1 MTKKEMKK
9 LLNKHYK
16 LQMEANIIER
26 QILNEV
32 EKYKPDSE
40 LFCSLACL
48 PYSEPYNFAS
58 VVMDEIGGY
67 LDD

>member
-16 LQMEANIIER
+16 SQTEASILELE
-26 QILNEV
+26 ILNEV
-32 EKYKPDSE
+32 KKYKPDSE
-40 LFCSLACL
+40 LFCDLACL
-48 PYSEPYNFAS
+48 PYTEPYNFADI
-58 VVMDEIGGY
+58 VMDEIGCY